1 MTMSYRLRRK
11 LLWTLFQI
19 GLTVLVAAAASA
31 TTLVRLSFDDL
42 ADKATAITRAR
53 CVGSMSVWRNGEIWT
68 DTEFEVLEVS
78 KGTAA
83 GVLRISLPGGRV
95 DHVQS
100 QVDGVPV
107 FRAGEEVYLFLW
119 RGRGPGTY
127 VLGWTQGTF
136 RITRDA
142 NSRVAR
148 VTQDSAA
155 TPIFDPATRE
165 FRHGGVR
172 NLPLPAFQ
180 LRLKQALDR
189 TNR

>member
-1 MTMSYRLRRK
+1 MGYRLRRK
-11 LLWTLFQI
+11 LLWTLFLI
-19 GLTVLVAAAASA
+19 GLTVLAAAASA

-53 CVGSMSVWRNGEIWT
+53 CFGSVSLWRNGEIWT

-78 KGTAA
+78 KGTTA
-83 GVLRISLPGGRV
+83 GILHISLPGGRV
-95 DHVQS
+95 DHMQS
-100 QVDGVPV
+100 HVDGVPV

-127 VLGWTQGTF
+127 VLGWAQGTF
-136 RITRDA
+136 RITRDV
-142 NSRVAR
+142 NSGVDR

-155 TPIFDPATRE
+155 IPIFDSTTRE

-172 NLPLPAFQ
+172 NLPLAAFQ

-189 TNR
+189 ANR

>member
-1 MTMSYRLRRK
+1 MDYRRRRK
-11 LLWTLFQI
+11 LLWTLFLI
-19 GLTVLVAAAASA
+19 GLTLLAVATASA

-42 ADKATAITRAR
+42 TDKATAITRAR
-53 CVGSMSVWRNGEIWT
+53 CVGSISVWRNGEIWT

-83 GVLRISLPGGRV
+83 EILHISLPGGRV

-100 QVDGVPV
+100 HVDSVPV

-127 VLGWTQGTF
+127 VLGWAQGTF
-136 RITRDA
+136 RITRDV
-142 NSRVAR
+142 NSGVDR

-165 FRHGGVR
+165 FRHGGAR
-172 NLPLPAFQ
+172 NLPLTAFQ

-189 TNR
+189 ANR